1 MKLRPGQS
9 ILVRVVAALAF
20 VGVVPLLVAAVGL
33 IDVNTD
39 GMITQV
45 LRTHAVAARTA
56 ADRVETFIGSWE
68 SRCRATASNE
78 LIQTD
83 PRSLESQEILQSL
96 LQGSPELAVIEIF
109 DADGRSVLRAA
120 RRDLSDKVGS
130 WIGRVMKGRI
140 DLVRESG
147 SPWILVSSN
156 LPAPLGSIQMIVDA
170 AVVDQVLNAP
180 EVGEQADLALIGPGP
195 QILAPQRVDFG
206 MFPPALIERGSK
218 ASIVGSGE
226 FTDPSGNEVL
236 GAFAPIPDHQW
247 FIVSKQP
254 IDVAYEV
261 QKRMRARSATALGL
275 ALGLT
280 LVLSGVAYQQM
291 IRPIR
296 QLVSAQRKLAGQ
308 KEGGEGSEI
317 KQLQETFE
325 LIERRIKDQEE
336 MGRVFVGRYQVLGLI
351 GRGGMGMVF
360 RGWDPK
366 LQRNVALKAVRVK
379 EGKSAAEKEDL
390 VEALRNEAVT
400 IAKFSHP
407 NIVAVYDVESAGD
420 AAFIA
425 MEIVEGMGLDKYL
438 ARRKRVDWMEA
449 TVIGFAIARAL
460 AAAHEA
466 GFLHQ
471 DIKPPNVL
479 LGRDGS
485 IKVTDFGIA
494 QPLSAGPARTDV
506 VFGTPGYLSPEG
518 CKGVRMGPEGDL
530 FALGV
535 VLWEIMVGV
544 NPFRKGNVLA
554 TMRATVDELVP
565 APRSRVGTI
574 DLELSNLV
582 AELIEKDPSLRLKD
596 SAEVVRRLGDILRRS
611 GAKWSYPED
620 IAELDA
626 RRKAQNA

>member
-20 VGVVPLLVAAVGL
+20 VGIVPLLVAALRL

-56 ADRVETFIGSWE
+56 ADRIGTFLGSWE
-68 SRCRATASNE
+68 ARCEAIATNE
-78 LIQTD
+78 IVQSD
-83 PRSLESQEILQSL
+83 PRSPESQEILQSL
-96 LQGSPELAVIEIF
+96 LQSAPELAVVEIF
-109 DADGRSVLRAA
+109 DADGRSVLRVA
-120 RRDLSDKVGS
+120 RRDLAERVSS
-130 WIGRVMKGRI
+130 WLGRMMTGRA
-140 DLVRESG
+140 DLVRVTG
-147 SPWILVSSN
+147 APWLLVSSR
-156 LPAPLGSIQMIVDA
+156 LPSPLGSVQMVVSASEVDGI
-170 AVVDQVLNAP
+170 LNAP

-195 QILAPQRVDFG
+195 RVLAPPRVDFG
-206 MFPPALIERGSK
+206 TFPADLIDRGSK
-218 ASIVGSGE
+218 AIIVGSGE
-226 FTDPSGNEVL
+226 FEGETGGQVL
-236 GAFAPIPDHQW
+236 GAFAPIPDRGW
-247 FIVSKQP
+247 FVVSKQP

-261 QKRMRARSATALGL
+261 QKQMRVQSATALGL
-275 ALGLT
+275 ALALT
-280 LVLSGVAYQQM
+280 LLLSGIAYQQLV
-291 IRPIR
+291 RPIR
-296 QLVSAQRKLAGQ
+296 QLVDAQRKLAGE
-308 KEGGEGSEI
+308 KESTGGSEI

-325 LIERRIKDQEE
+325 LIERRIRDQEAL
-336 MGRVFVGRYQVLGLI
+336 GRVFVGRYQVLGLI

-366 LQRNVALKAVRVK
+366 LERNVALKAVRVK

-390 VEALRNEAVT
+390 VAALRNEAVT

-438 ARRKRVDWMEA
+438 ARKKRVDWMEA
-449 TVIGFAIARAL
+449 TVFGFAIAKAL

-466 GFLHQ
+466 GFVHH

-494 QPLSAGPARTDV
+494 QPLSAGPEKSDV
-506 VFGTPGYLSPEG
+506 VFGTPGYLAPEG
-518 CKGVRMGPEGDL
+518 CRGARLGPEGDL

-565 APRSRVGTI
+565 APHARVGVV

-582 AELIEKDPSLRLKD
+582 AELIEKDPAIRLRD

-611 GAKWSYPED
+611 GAKWMYPSD
-620 IAELDA
+620 MTDA
-626 RRKAQNA
+626 GDVPARPA